1 MNISKFSFA
10 ILLAA
15 VWLGT
20 LAQADDAVWNKTAA
34 GTYDW
39 TNVVNWL
46 PATTFPNGAG
56 QSAYLTNDI
65 IGMPSIQLRQNI
77 TLGRLAAGDAA
88 ASSSNYGF
96 IFNNKIGES
105 FILTF
110 NSGVDNI
117 PALFAAVNSSG
128 TPTIKLEAPAVLQ
141 SDLLASVDGIDAN
154 NRPTLAFNGP
164 LDLNGRTITFTNGV
178 AGQIQFNFELGASL
192 TGAGTLVNNAQ
203 TVVSVTGSKAFAGRL
218 VANRGAGGSNTGS
231 FTLTNGGFTNAEEFV
246 INGYVTNGNMQAG
259 GAIHSGNNSYFVN
272 NPGQR
277 WTAKRVTLNGGSLD
291 DGGQAA
297 SNNSGNP
304 TNDWQRYLEYVRDD
318 IATIHFKSGYSH
330 VSVNASTTTAGTV
343 LSASIV
349 ERNPGATA
357 YVFGPNTTNK
367 QFLVG
372 NTSSFLIGA
381 GGASGSQTM
390 SVIPWLGAYVNG
402 GFANPPGFATY
413 QTPGGMRGF
422 LDSEYTN
429 SLTAGPQ
436 YNVTVTSLALA
447 SDATVNA
454 LRTGN
459 IGTPNIGLNR
469 TLTVTSGG
477 VFFKDG
483 NRSIG
488 TSGNVAAGTLNFGAS
503 EGIVW
508 VLGTTTNTIGVKI
521 TGSGGLTKASTGML
535 TLTATN
541 LYSGG
546 TYVGG
551 GTLRVGDGAFAGTLG
566 SGNVEVHAGAK
577 LLVSCANAIT
587 DGATLSVLYSG
598 LYNGRVELDTGVN
611 ETVRFLFL
619 GGTPM
624 PSGTYGSSAS
634 AATYKDDLYFSGTG
648 VLTVSGD
655 ATRLRLGTLISI
667 Q

>member
-1 MNISKFSFA
+1 M
-10 ILLAA
+10 
-15 VWLGT
+15 
-20 LAQADDAVWNKTAA
+20 
-34 GTYDW
+34 
-39 TNVVNWL
+39 
-46 PATTFPNGAG
+46 
-56 QSAYLTNDI
+56 
-65 IGMPSIQLRQNI
+65 
-77 TLGRLAAGDAA
+77 
-88 ASSSNYGF
+88 
-96 IFNNKIGES
+96 
-105 FILTF
+105 
-110 NSGVDNI
+110 
-117 PALFAAVNSSG
+117 
-128 TPTIKLEAPAVLQ
+128 
-141 SDLLASVDGIDAN
+141 
-154 NRPTLAFNGP
+154 
-164 LDLNGRTITFTNGV
+164 
-178 AGQIQFNFELGASL
+178 
-192 TGAGTLVNNAQ
+192 
-203 TVVSVTGSKAFAGRL
+203 
-218 VANRGAGGSNTGS
+218 
-231 FTLTNGGFTNAEEFV
+231 
-246 INGYVTNGNMQAG
+246 
-259 GAIHSGNNSYFVN
+259 
-272 NPGQR
+272 
-277 WTAKRVTLNGGSLD
+277 RV
-291 DGGQAA
+291 
-297 SNNSGNP
+297 
-304 TNDWQRYLEYVRDD
+304 
-318 IATIHFKSGYSH
+318 
-330 VSVNASTTTAGTV
+330 
-343 LSASIV
+343 
-349 ERNPGATA
+349 
-357 YVFGPNTTNK
+357 
-367 QFLVG
+367 
-372 NTSSFLIGA
+372 
-381 GGASGSQTM
+381 
-390 SVIPWLGAYVNG
+390 
-402 GFANPPGFATY
+402 
-413 QTPGGMRGF
+413 F